1 MSKLK
6 FECQLDFDIIDFEV
20 LASLLIVVCL
30 NGMVVLVGTFGTN
43 VVNIAML
50 NLYYVMLRYDS
61 GLYVIWLTRVET
73 LFKLIHACI
82 SHRKYCQL
90 LPY

>member
-1 MSKLK
+1 MIVVVLGYRQNLQLLEELCFATTVSKLK

-50 NLYYVMLRYDS
+50 NLYYVMLR
-61 GLYVIWLTRVET
+61 
-73 LFKLIHACI
+73 
-82 SHRKYCQL
+82 
-90 LPY
+90 

>member
-6 FECQLDFDIIDFEV
+6 FECQLDFDIFEV

-50 NLYYVMLRYDS
+50 NLYYVMLRHDS